1 MKPIGSDHTST
12 LESVQEQFKA
22 WRSGKTGREPIPEHL
37 WAAAVRL
44 CREHPL
50 TRVNRVLRLSFNDLK
65 KHLAER
71 APVQF
76 AELDFRSLNGPWEI
90 ECQRPDGARLR
101 LSSSGPLPDLS
112 GLVQGFLS

>member
-1 MKPIGSDHTST
+1 MKPIRSDHTPT
-12 LESVQEQFKA
+12 LESVQDQFKA
-22 WRSGKTGREPIPEHL
+22 WRAGKAGREPIPEHL
-37 WAAAVRL
+37 WAAAARL

-50 TRVNRVLRLSFNDLK
+50 TRVSRVLRLSFNDLK
-65 KHLAER
+65 KHLPER

-76 AELDFRSLNGPWEI
+76 TELDIRPSTSPWEI

-112 GLVQGFLS
+112 GLLQGFLP